1 MTSEEL
7 LVKYIE
13 KINGEILQDIDY
25 DRLDLSCN
33 STDTAYAVETLK
45 NLHKAFVEVYGT
57 DDLDS
62 ELEFVNI
69 PAVLRGRTTQHLAIG
84 LVTLDLSSSGEH
96 YGSYFFTPRGVLDDG
111 DPEITPRNLEYINTN
126 FMPYD
131 YWYTTYIEQDH
142 HVDFEQ
148 VPAPVADIL
157 DQVYTQL
164 HPKQSDMKME

>member
-7 LVKYIE
+7 LVQYIE
-13 KINGEILQDIDY
+13 KINVEILQGIDY

-45 NLHKAFVEVYGT
+45 NLHQAFVEVYGT

-69 PAVLRGRTTQHLAIG
+69 PAVLRGRTSGHLAIG
-84 LVTLDLSSSGEH
+84 LVTLDLSSAGEH
-96 YGSYFFTPRGVLDDG
+96 YGSNFFTRKGVIDDG
-111 DPEITPRNLEYINTN
+111 ASDNSSQNLAYLNKY

-131 YWYTTYIEQDH
+131 YWYTAYVQRDH
-142 HVDFEQ
+142 HVDFER

-157 DQVYTQL
+157 DQVYDQL
-164 HPKQSDMKME
+164 HPEQGDMKME